1 MSVVSL
7 VILPVNA
14 VCVVVQGDVVA
25 AVRDIAGA
33 QVMDE
38 GDFTE
43 SVIFY
48 FFRMSNLLG
57 FIPYLYLDFQL
68 VLSYLPIV
76 FFKYF
81 FPNKKTVMGI
91 SHNLD
96 MGSLTCFYEPHY
108 CEAGVTALVGDP
120 QDAAVCHLVGVAIAD
135 HHRTVG
141 VRSYH
146 MPTGIVFFNSV
157 FFPYF

>member
-43 SVIFY
+43 SVFFL

-76 FFKYF
+76 FFKDF
-81 FPNKKTVMGI
+81 FQNKK
-91 SHNLD
+91 L
-96 MGSLTCFYEPHY
+96 
-108 CEAGVTALVGDP
+108 
-120 QDAAVCHLVGVAIAD
+120 
-135 HHRTVG
+135 
-141 VRSYH
+141 
-146 MPTGIVFFNSV
+146 
-157 FFPYF
+157 

>member
-48 FFRMSNLLG
+48 FLG
-57 FIPYLYLDFQL
+57 CLIYL
-68 VLSYLPIV
+68 VSYHTCIW
-76 FFKYF
+76 
-81 FPNKKTVMGI
+81 T
-91 SHNLD
+91 S
-96 MGSLTCFYEPHY
+96 SWCCLTCPLYFSRIFSKIKN
-108 CEAGVTALVGDP
+108 CDG
-120 QDAAVCHLVGVAIAD
+120 HL
-135 HHRTVG
+135 T
-141 VRSYH
+141 
-146 MPTGIVFFNSV
+146 
-157 FFPYF
+157 